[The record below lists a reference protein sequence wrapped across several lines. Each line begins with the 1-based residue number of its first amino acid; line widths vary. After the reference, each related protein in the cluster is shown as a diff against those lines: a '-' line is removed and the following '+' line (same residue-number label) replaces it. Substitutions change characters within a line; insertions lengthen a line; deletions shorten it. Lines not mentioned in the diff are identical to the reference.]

1 MHEYP
6 VDEIGLKILQAF
18 EAFLGRGGGECVNK
32 WVNR

>member
-18 EAFLGRGGGECVNK
+18 EAFFVQGRGRMCE
-32 WVNR
+32 